1 MLIDESHD
9 QVFQEVYE
17 STLAQLRYKQA
28 NDTNFSTEEIEGQLD
43 SLYIYQ
49 GQDWVGRGSLS
60 EVKTAAAIA
69 AFETFL
75 SKLKG

>member
-1 MLIDESHD
+1 MLIDESHK
-9 QVFQEVYE
+9 QVFEDVYE
-17 STLAQLRYKQA
+17 STLAQLRTKQE
-28 NDTNFSTEEIEGQLD
+28 NDNNFSIEEIEGQLD

-49 GQDWVGRGSLS
+49 GQDWVGRGRLS

-75 SKLKG
+75 SKLK